1 MRIRTLLLAAS
12 ILVQSMLLAQNQ
24 VSVMPVIFPPY
35 SIYLS
40 DYQGS
45 LMVSLV
51 NQTNEPLEVKLVG
64 SLTGDNGYSARTS
77 SSSPASPILLDALA
91 SRIITGNTPEMSFI
105 DLNNLQINAP
115 EQIQNAVMQTG
126 ILPEG
131 NYELC
136 IQALDYYT
144 NEELSM
150 DAPIGCLFF
159 SLGDPQPPM
168 LTFPWCDST
177 VDTEWPVFTWSPP
190 IGNINMTNIVYDLYI
205 LELLA
210 GQSPNAAM
218 SLAIDGL
225 AGNPIIHR
233 DLMIPAYPWMPY
245 DLQLEVNTTYAVA
258 VVARDI
264 TNMVMIENKG
274 RSEVCT
280 FKIETPS
287 TSTGGGVLSAIDPS
301 LTGFNPHVFDHLP
314 IAPIKNTRIK
324 GRLLYKFKESASE
337 GCVDPKKEKGEDWHP
352 PILFIPLFGT
362 STSAAGATEG
372 ATGSTSGSSGAG
384 SGGAGGF
391 MNANSMAAHDPLAG
405 IVGSS
410 NLGMNAYNF
419 SGGASGSTSSPG
431 LYGGP
436 LVQGDISI
444 ESPFK
449 VPEYKWKDPY
459 PVSLTGGKSLK
470 NITVQLIEEVIENGV
485 VRRTNVIDT
494 DETGEDGQFSLFYNQ
509 TITTGVDFPTL
520 RVSEIDYD
528 PRTDQV
534 HTGGGKKLYV
544 TSSVLRLK
552 VVSPYYC
559 SPDLEIYTQPGD
571 EVELPTQVC
580 YVRSYEME
588 VKVTGDACAYQF
600 GGKDGA
606 LGNVE
611 AKLMRPKH
619 TPAAIPSDEGQDADE
634 LVLMPGLGNL
644 PLVSR
649 CNSNTGDGKV
659 LFKNLVY
666 HSNSSPDDYLLEC
679 STSSEGGMNNYQ
691 AKKQYYPGNGSGG
704 PVAVI
709 YNDER
714 AVQPYP
720 RNSDFKVE
728 RHKVSMV
735 LSPKAPRVF
744 GRVMVSTAQSLPN
757 ARVELRLLYKRS
769 GTGTAIY
776 RNGCSGGWLEGLH
789 EKEADTTMS
798 RYVITDENGFFE
810 FSNIMIKGANG
821 GDQFLGPF
829 ATIFVTK
836 PGYVTAIEPKKSP
849 PVEELKMGVQWDMTI
864 GIMMTPIG
872 FVEGIVQNEEGQP
885 IKCDVQVGDGPWG
898 RTKTL
903 IQLDGSITT
912 TPGRGIMNPGIT
924 YGSSTERFSVR
935 APQGK
940 DTVYLIPLS
949 DQYFPLKVER
959 TIPTNRTN
967 TPTDL
972 GVFTVKEKKH
982 RLRVK
987 LVDPDGKRISGA
999 QVSVDDRVKT
1009 SNPSGV
1015 ALFEFRSPETEYRL
1029 KVTAPGN
1036 YRPVNRIIVNYV
1048 TPDFIT
1054 MEIELVPGI
1063 ELAGKVTE
1071 MDGQPI
1077 ADARV
1082 WVVMGSDHYGP
1093 QLNETT
1099 TNAQGEY
1106 LLSGVDYGYFTVY
1119 AAKYD
1124 PQISY
1129 IGASEPVGAP
1139 VTTPSVVPPYTSQ
1152 TKLQYTILKLERE
1165 KNMDLTSIFGFP
1177 VEVTN
1182 RVKNSDGSYT
1192 LNGAFVKL
1200 PDNGNFKLE
1209 DPAQRVPFNQ
1219 IKVRPGTF
1227 NAQGIPRAVPVDGA
1241 VKTDMTHLA
1250 LKLFGDL
1257 DATLQGADETGFIN
1271 PMHVGVRSGPTIIP
1285 RINVVSYQEGGV
1297 IRGKVGSELSSFN
1310 FSYNFTGRFYLGSTP
1325 QQPRIDVFRSGGSYP
1340 QRSFNLMTLSG
1351 GNMPSD
1357 AEFSLRGFKARS
1369 DRARSF
1375 VEPGVFR
1382 IATVL
1387 QITDIPDI
1395 SPAMLELDAG
1405 EVLVKKETIEG
1416 IGGGGQKLSFRLNNW
1431 KFESTSPWRFDSG
1444 IASIVIP
1451 KGTLD
1456 MGLATAE
1463 VKQVLIRPNGMD
1475 MDVKNL
1481 SEVTIGGSV
1490 QVVPTPGIDWVFGYD
1505 KGYLYDSKL
1514 GAWRLG
1520 FNTAEKKDVATIQAP
1535 PELVPSKMG
1544 LSGFSMVSRGDPMA
1558 KLASRTYRYY
1568 NIADLTPAL
1577 SFEATPDGMQMGM
1590 SCSMAIDGWTKT
1602 STRFSLFKSNGKLV
1616 SQLAPMGTAIET
1628 GRGGV
1633 KFILLDIPTAQTFTP
1648 GTFTSYGKFLIP
1660 PQAGAEGAPG
1670 KSLEVKGMLHHSAAK
1685 TEIKF
1690 LEGVDSRGFSG
1701 DQKQEIRF
1709 GESPDKKMVLKEGL
1723 QAMVAGRWKELR
1735 FKGNLVGMEGID
1747 DDPKNDLTFL
1757 VKGAVDLDEG
1767 EISVTKLSTPF
1778 GSLSMSYDFEK
1789 ARLIGN
1795 LELKNCFFAA
1805 VNILEANLSLLVDKE
1820 GFLVSCYQSDII
1832 VSAAPPPFQ
1841 NHHPAFMIGAH
1852 GDIPQVFI
1860 TQMMQGFRL
1869 QDLPSHLKAD
1879 SGTKRHIHGL
1889 YLQNK
1894 LDLIDFSLPSLEL
1907 VFVSI
1912 WGHAR
1917 CSAEAR
1923 IWVDMA
1929 NGGSFGLGGMAY
1941 ADVELGV
1948 GLLLPPCQIV
1958 LGAGASV
1965 LLEGKYEGEKFT
1977 IAFCSDVS
1985 AKISICGVGDTYNFG
2000 VKASVTSEPR
2010 LKLGLVDKCGGE

>member
-1 MRIRTLLLAAS
+1 
-12 ILVQSMLLAQNQ
+12 MLGNGETDENGDF
-24 VSVMPVIFPPY
+24 VIFF
-35 SIYLS
+35 
-40 DYQGS
+40 Q
-45 LMVSLV
+45 
-51 NQTNEPLEVKLVG
+51 
-64 SLTGDNGYSARTS
+64 
-77 SSSPASPILLDALA
+77 
-91 SRIITGNTPEMSFI
+91 
-105 DLNNLQINAP
+105 
-115 EQIQNAVMQTG
+115 
-126 ILPEG
+126 
-131 NYELC
+131 
-136 IQALDYYT
+136 
-144 NEELSM
+144 
-150 DAPIGCLFF
+150 
-159 SLGDPQPPM
+159 QP
-168 LTFPWCDST
+168 S
-177 VDTEWPVFTWSPP
+177 
-190 IGNINMTNIVYDLYI
+190 
-205 LELLA
+205 
-210 GQSPNAAM
+210 
-218 SLAIDGL
+218 
-225 AGNPIIHR
+225 
-233 DLMIPAYPWMPY
+233 
-245 DLQLEVNTTYAVA
+245 
-258 VVARDI
+258 
-264 TNMVMIENKG
+264 
-274 RSEVCT
+274 
-280 FKIETPS
+280 
-287 TSTGGGVLSAIDPS
+287 STGTEVPEDLVATLED
-301 LTGFNPHVFDHLP
+301 FQD
-314 IAPIKNTRIK
+314 RIQP
-324 GRLLYKFKESASE
+324 
-337 GCVDPKKEKGEDWHP
+337 V
-352 PILFIPLFGT
+352 
-362 STSAAGATEG
+362 
-372 ATGSTSGSSGAG
+372 
-384 SGGAGGF
+384 AGGHST
-391 MNANSMAAHDPLAG
+391 NLIQSD
-405 IVGSS
+405 GSIR
-410 NLGMNAYNF
+410 A
-419 SGGASGSTSSPG
+419 
-431 LYGGP
+431 
-436 LVQGDISI
+436 
-444 ESPFK
+444 E
-449 VPEYKWKDPY
+449 
-459 PVSLTGGKSLK
+459 
-470 NITVQLIEEVIENGV
+470 
-485 VRRTNVIDT
+485 
-494 DETGEDGQFSLFYNQ
+494 
-509 TITTGVDFPTL
+509 
-520 RVSEIDYD
+520 
-528 PRTDQV
+528 
-534 HTGGGKKLYV
+534 HTQRILM
-544 TSSVLRLK
+544 LE

-571 EVELPTQVC
+571 DVELPTQTC

-588 VKVTGDACAYQF
+588 VEVTGNACEYQF
-600 GGKDGA
+600 GGKNGA

-611 AKLMRPKH
+611 AKLMRTKPFPK
-619 TPAAIPSDEGQDADE
+619 TIPSDEGQDADE
-634 LVLMPGLGNL
+634 LVRVPGKGEL

-649 CNSNTGDGKV
+649 CNSNTENGKV

-666 HSNSSPDDYLLEC
+666 HSNSSPDDYLLQC

-691 AKKQYYPGNGSGG
+691 TKNKYYPGNGSGV
-704 PVAVI
+704 PVATTYI
-709 YNDER
+709 DHK

-720 RNSDFKVE
+720 RNSDLKIERFKVP
-728 RHKVSMV
+728 MV

-744 GRVMVSTAQSLPN
+744 GRVMVSPVQSLPN
-757 ARVELRLLYKRS
+757 ARVELRLLYKKS
-769 GTGTAIY
+769 GTGTARY
-776 RNGCSGGWLEGLH
+776 TMGCSGGLLEPAR
-789 EKEADTTMS
+789 EKVADTTKSM
-798 RYVITDENGFFE
+798 YVTTDENGFFE

-821 GDQFLGPF
+821 GANFMGPY

-836 PGYVTAIEPKKSP
+836 LGYWPAYEPKKTP
-849 PVEELKMGVQWDMTI
+849 AVEELKMGVQWDMTI
-864 GIMMTPIG
+864 GIIMRPMG
-872 FVEGIVQNEEGQP
+872 FVEGVVQNEEGEP

-898 RTKTL
+898 RTKTRF
-903 IQLDGSITT
+903 QVGGSITT
-912 TPGRGIMNPGIT
+912 TPGGGGIMQPGIT
-924 YGSSTERFSVR
+924 YGSSTERFSVHG
-935 APQGK
+935 PSGK
-940 DTVYLIPLS
+940 QTIRLIPLS
-949 DQYFPLKVER
+949 DQYFPLEVER
-959 TIPTNRTN
+959 TISVDYTVK
-967 TPTDL
+967 TPADL
-972 GVFTVKEKKH
+972 GIFTVKEKKH

-987 LVDPDGKRISGA
+987 VVDPDGKGISGA

-1009 SNPSGV
+1009 SNRRGA

-1036 YRPVNRIIVNYV
+1036 YRPVNRIIVNEV
-1048 TPDFIT
+1048 SPDFIT
-1054 MEIELVPGI
+1054 MEVVLVPGI

-1071 MDGQPI
+1071 MNGQPI

-1082 WVVMGSDHYGP
+1082 WVEMGSDKYGP
-1093 QLNETT
+1093 QLNQTT

-1106 LLSGVDYGYFTVY
+1106 LLSGVDYGHFTVY
-1119 AAKYD
+1119 AAKSH
-1124 PQISY
+1124 PNISY
-1129 IGASEPVGAP
+1129 IGASKFIEALTMMVRPGLP
-1139 VTTPSVVPPYTSQ
+1139 PPGLPYT
-1152 TKLQYTILKLERE
+1152 TLKLDRE
-1165 KNMDLTSIFGFP
+1165 KNMDLTSIHGFP
-1177 VEVTN
+1177 VEVTS
-1182 RVKNSDGSYT
+1182 RVKNSDGTYT

-1200 PDNGNFKLE
+1200 PGNGNFSLE
-1209 DPAQRVPFNQ
+1209 DSTQRIPFNQ
-1219 IKVRPGTF
+1219 IRVESGPR
-1227 NAQGIPRAVPVDGA
+1227 NENGIPHAVPVNGL
-1241 VKTDMTHLA
+1241 VNTDQA
-1250 LKLFGDL
+1250 YVSLKLFTGL
-1257 DATLQGADETGFIN
+1257 NVTLNGADDPATRPGRPRI
-1271 PMHVGVRSGPTIIP
+1271 RPTI
-1285 RINVVSYQEGGV
+1285 VVQNSGTGGE
-1297 IRGKVGSELSSFN
+1297 IRGRVSSELSSFN
-1310 FSYNFTGRFYLGSTP
+1310 FSYHFTGRFYLGRGP
-1325 QQPRIDVFRSGGSYP
+1325 EEPLIDVFRSSRPYP
-1340 QRSFNLMTLSG
+1340 QRTFNLMTLSG
-1351 GNMPSD
+1351 GNTPSD
-1357 AEFSLRGFKARS
+1357 AEFLLRGFKARS

-1416 IGGGGQKLSFRLNNW
+1416 IGGGGQKLKFQMHNW
-1431 KFESTSPWRFDSG
+1431 EFESTSPWRFDSG

-1463 VKQVLIRPNGMD
+1463 VKQVLIRPNGLD

-1520 FNTAEKKDVATIQAP
+1520 FNTAEKQDVATIQAP

-1544 LSGFSMVSRGDPMA
+1544 LSSFSMVSRGEPMA

-1590 SCSMAIDGWTKT
+1590 SCSMAIDGWKKT
-1602 STRFSLFKSNGKLV
+1602 STRFILFKRNGKLV

-1660 PQAGAEGAPG
+1660 PQAGAAGAPG
-1670 KSLEVKGMLHHSAAK
+1670 KTLEVKGMLHHSAAK

-1767 EISVTKLSTPF
+1767 EINVTALSTPF
-1778 GSLSMSYDFEK
+1778 GSLKMSYDFEK

-1869 QDLPSHLKAD
+1869 QDLPSHLKPI
-1879 SGTKRHIHGL
+1879 SGAKRHIHGL

-1894 LDLIDFSLPSLEL
+1894 LDLIDFSLPSLDL
-1907 VFVSI
+1907 VFVSV

-1923 IWVDMA
+1923 IWVDVA
-1929 NGGSFGLGGMAY
+1929 NGGNFGLGGMAY
-1941 ADVELGV
+1941 ADVQLGV
-1948 GLLLPPCQIV
+1948 GLLMPPCQIV

-1965 LLEGKYEGEKFT
+1965 LLEGDYDGEKFT
-1977 IAFCSDVS
+1977 LTLCSDVS
-1985 AKISICGVGDTYNFG
+1985 ATISICGIGDTYNFG
-2000 VKASVTSEPR
+2000 VEASVTSEPR